1 MKSFILAC
9 VLFLSACGGGGST
22 GDSASGPIAPAPESQ
37 TPNSPPLAPETTPAS
52 ETTLY
57 EEKTITQTIDGAL
70 VDRTYRLRFP
80 QNPSKE
86 KYPILLFFHGAG
98 GHGTDWLNN
107 NPSLES
113 LIDAGE
119 FIGIIPDGYQDSW
132 NVSGETNADD
142 VEFVSLILN
151 SLDPSGAFD
160 LTRIYGVGISNG
172 AGLVNK
178 IAKETSIFQA
188 IAPLLSQ
195 QTQSIAE
202 TVAPQ
207 ALSVFQVNGS
217 EDRLVPVNG
226 GNGDADTI
234 FISAQASA
242 ENWAENAN
250 CNMTPASQAKSWGDY
265 SVEEFNFSGCIDSQK
280 VRNFIVADAGHS
292 ISFGENFDLYKLIWT
307 FFKESEPP
315 KNNKLL
321 ALGDSYTIGQSV
333 CESCSFPM
341 QLKDALEAEYSE
353 QDQIELQIIAQTGW
367 STTNLKDAIITAAP
381 ATDFDLATLLIGVN
395 NQYRKM
401 PFDVYKTEFE
411 ELVNSA
417 ISFVRGDASKL
428 IIVSIPDYAF
438 TRLGQ
443 SSGPETISA
452 ELQLYNDFAQN
463 YAEENEITYVYIT
476 DITEQGLENP
486 DLIASDGLHPSE
498 LAYAEF
504 VQRLLPLAVE
514 KLQ

>member
-1 MKSFILAC
+1 MKSFILVC
-9 VLFLSACGGGGST
+9 VLLLSACGGGGSS
-22 GDSASGPIAPAPESQ
+22 GDSASGPISQ
-37 TPNSPPLAPETTPAS
+37 APETPVLEPQTPDS
-52 ETTLY
+52 SPLVPETTLY
-57 EEKTITQTIDGAL
+57 EEKTVTQAIDGTL
-70 VDRTYRLRFP
+70 VDRTYRLRYP
-80 QNPSKE
+80 QSVSEE
-86 KYPILLFFHGAG
+86 KYPILFFFHGAG
-98 GHGTDWLNN
+98 GDGKDWLAN

-119 FIGIIPDGYQDSW
+119 FIGIFPDGYQNSW

-151 SLDPSGAFD
+151 SLDPSGLFD

-202 TVAPQ
+202 TAPPQ

-217 EDRLVPVNG
+217 EDTLAPVNG
-226 GNGDADTI
+226 GNGVADTV

-242 ENWAENAN
+242 ENWAANAN
-250 CNMTPASQAKSWGDY
+250 CNMTSTSQVKSWGDY
-265 SVEEFNFSGCIDSQK
+265 SVEEYTFSGCIDSQK
-280 VRNFIVADAGHS
+280 VRYFIVADAGHS
-292 ISFGENFDLYKLIWT
+292 LSFGENFDLYELIWS
-307 FFKESEPP
+307 FFKESEPLQ
-315 KNNKLL
+315 NIKLL

-341 QLKDALEAEYSE
+341 QLKEALKTEYSE
-353 QDQIELQIIAQTGW
+353 QDQIELQIIAKTGW
-367 STTNLKDAIITAAP
+367 NTTNLKDAIITAAP
-381 ATDFDLATLLIGVN
+381 ADDFDLVTLLIGVN
-395 NQYRKM
+395 NQYQKR
-401 PFDVYKTEFE
+401 PYSLYETEFE

-417 ISFVRGDASKL
+417 IAFVGGDVSKL
-428 IIVSIPDYAF
+428 IIVSIPDYAY

-443 SSGPETISA
+443 SSGPVTISA
-452 ELQLYNDFAQN
+452 ELELYNNFAQN

-486 DLIASDGLHPSE
+486 DLVASDGLHPSE
-498 LAYAEF
+498 LAYAKF
-504 VQRLLPLAVE
+504 VERILPLALE
-514 KLQ
+514 KLE

>member
-1 MKSFILAC
+1 MDI
-9 VLFLSACGGGGST
+9 
-22 GDSASGPIAPAPESQ
+22 
-37 TPNSPPLAPETTPAS
+37 
-52 ETTLY
+52 
-57 EEKTITQTIDGAL
+57 
-70 VDRTYRLRFP
+70 
-80 QNPSKE
+80 
-86 KYPILLFFHGAG
+86 
-98 GHGTDWLNN
+98 
-107 NPSLES
+107 
-113 LIDAGE
+113 
-119 FIGIIPDGYQDSW
+119 
-132 NVSGETNADD
+132 
-142 VEFVSLILN
+142 
-151 SLDPSGAFD
+151 
-160 LTRIYGVGISNG
+160 
-172 AGLVNK
+172 
-178 IAKETSIFQA
+178 
-188 IAPLLSQ
+188 
-195 QTQSIAE
+195 
-202 TVAPQ
+202 
-207 ALSVFQVNGS
+207 
-217 EDRLVPVNG
+217 
-226 GNGDADTI
+226 
-234 FISAQASA
+234 
-242 ENWAENAN
+242 
-250 CNMTPASQAKSWGDY
+250 
-265 SVEEFNFSGCIDSQK
+265 
-280 VRNFIVADAGHS
+280 
-292 ISFGENFDLYKLIWT
+292 
-307 FFKESEPP
+307 FKESEPP
-315 KNNKLL
+315 KNIKLL

>member
-1 MKSFILAC
+1 MPDTAF
-9 VLFLSACGGGGST
+9 
-22 GDSASGPIAPAPESQ
+22 
-37 TPNSPPLAPETTPAS
+37 PLA
-52 ETTLY
+52 
-57 EEKTITQTIDGAL
+57 K
-70 VDRTYRLRFP
+70 
-80 QNPSKE
+80 
-86 KYPILLFFHGAG
+86 
-98 GHGTDWLNN
+98 
-107 NPSLES
+107 
-113 LIDAGE
+113 
-119 FIGIIPDGYQDSW
+119 
-132 NVSGETNADD
+132 
-142 VEFVSLILN
+142 
-151 SLDPSGAFD
+151 
-160 LTRIYGVGISNG
+160 
-172 AGLVNK
+172 
-178 IAKETSIFQA
+178 
-188 IAPLLSQ
+188 
-195 QTQSIAE
+195 
-202 TVAPQ
+202 
-207 ALSVFQVNGS
+207 
-217 EDRLVPVNG
+217 
-226 GNGDADTI
+226 
-234 FISAQASA
+234 
-242 ENWAENAN
+242 
-250 CNMTPASQAKSWGDY
+250 
-265 SVEEFNFSGCIDSQK
+265 
-280 VRNFIVADAGHS
+280 
-292 ISFGENFDLYKLIWT
+292 NFDLYKLIWT
-307 FFKESEPP
+307 FFKQSEPP
-315 KNNKLL
+315 KNIKLL